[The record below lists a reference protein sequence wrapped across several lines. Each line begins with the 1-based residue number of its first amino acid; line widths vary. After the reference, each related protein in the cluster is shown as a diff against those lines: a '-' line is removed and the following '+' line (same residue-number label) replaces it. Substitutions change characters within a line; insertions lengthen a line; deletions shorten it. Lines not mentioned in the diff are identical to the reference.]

1 MPITHAT
8 TTAIIGET
16 QWNEAHD
23 LSGLT
28 LDEIGIVQGSATLN
42 FSTGENEATVAVI
55 GQTGITTE
63 AKVKAWIMADDTT
76 ADHTANDHRFIGL
89 VLTVTCGNI
98 VAGTGF
104 TIYGMS
110 LYQLVGQYKVRWMW
124 TK

>member
-42 FSTGENEATVAVI
+42 FSTCENEATVAVI

-63 AKVKAWIMADDTT
+63 AKVKAWIM
-76 ADHTANDHRFIGL
+76 FMQG
-89 VLTVTCGNI
+89 
-98 VAGTGF
+98 
-104 TIYGMS
+104 YG
-110 LYQLVGQYKVRWMW
+110 K
-124 TK
+124 